1 MNTIKPTPIQTTRH
15 GLKHD
20 YRGAH
25 VSLQH
30 GDRFLLGTIAYI
42 CPDENL
48 CQVRHF
54 NGEMWPI
61 NPSLGKLE
69 ILERTYEEAA

>member
-1 MNTIKPTPIQTTRH
+1 MKAEFTKQGP
-15 GLKHD
+15 KHD

-25 VSLQH
+25 VFLRD
-30 GDRFLLGTIAYI
+30 GGRDLLGTIVDI

-48 CQVRHF
+48 CRVRHF

-61 NPSLGKLE
+61 NPSLSRLE
-69 ILERTYEEAA
+69 ILERTYEEVS